1 MHRLVV
7 ALLALLIL
15 PGCQGPSDHRVEL
28 GVPHIAQETL
38 LCVPTSAAMVLA
50 FYGDPQE
57 PRRLKAVSR
66 GRAYDPAAPFDDFTI
81 TMFADMK
88 RGLAAQ
94 GYVWSDA
101 AFADTPQ
108 GYVEGLK
115 VVEDELRQG
124 RPVLVDIT
132 ANGVGHTVVVSGF
145 DDRAR
150 RLFMVDPARP
160 APGKITIGYDDF
172 AAFWNEHAYGGQ
184 FRALMKTAPKV

>member
-1 MHRLVV
+1 VHRLVV

-15 PGCQGPSDHRVEL
+15 PGCQGPSDRRVEL

-81 TMFADMK
+81 TLFADMK
-88 RGLAAQ
+88 RGLAGQ

-115 VVEDELRQG
+115 VIEDELRQG

-150 RLFMVDPARP
+150 RLFMVDPAQP

-184 FRALMKTAPKV
+184 FRALMKTAPKG

>member
-1 MHRLVV
+1 
-7 ALLALLIL
+7 
-15 PGCQGPSDHRVEL
+15 
-28 GVPHIAQETL
+28 VPHIAQETL

-81 TMFADMK
+81 TLFADMK
-88 RGLAAQ
+88 RGLAGQ

-115 VVEDELRQG
+115 VIEDELRQG

-184 FRALMKTAPKV
+184 FRALMKTAPKG